1 MATSFL
7 SSLCV
12 RAPLALGVLWLGLVW
27 GTARAQ
33 DIVTDDKSQAVAATV
48 LGILGY
54 TRWPTAPQAVRMC
67 VVGPTEY
74 ADELLKGGV
83 LPGDRQVQVRRM
95 RLDDGAL
102 LSQCDGVYAGMLD
115 DAAWRTLR
123 ARLESQPLLSHQRA
137 AGAVPHRLH
146 VLPGR
151 AGQRHHVRDQSGLRG
166 TQRCPCESA
175 RAAARAAGQ
184 MKHVTSTPLSSV
196 RHGGR

>member
-12 RAPLALGVLWLGLVW
+12 RAPLALGVLWVGLVW

-83 LPGDRQVQVRRM
+83 LPGDREVQVRRM

-123 ARLESQPLLSHQRA
+123 ARLESQPLLSISERQELCRI
-137 AGAVPHRLH
+137 GCMFCLD
-146 VLPGR
+146 
-151 AGQRHHVRDQSGLRG
+151 VRDSGVTFETNLD
-166 TQRCPCESA
+166 SVA
-175 RAAARAAGQ
+175 RSGVRVNPRVLQLARRV
-184 MKHVTSTPLSSV
+184 K
-196 RHGGR
+196 